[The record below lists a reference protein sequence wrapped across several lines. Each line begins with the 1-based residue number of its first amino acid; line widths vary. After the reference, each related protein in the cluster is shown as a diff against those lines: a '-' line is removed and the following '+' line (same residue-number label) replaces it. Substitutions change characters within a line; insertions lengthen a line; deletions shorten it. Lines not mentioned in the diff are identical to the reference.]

1 MHKLNTET
9 IELFLVFF
17 IICCQMIVGILMC
30 VAFGYPHAVSAYS
43 SLQQVHHRD
52 MSFAKI
58 ILHHC
63 CIAMLK
69 HGVGVMIA
77 VEIYLLNAQGDFT
90 V

>member
-1 MHKLNTET
+1 
-9 IELFLVFF
+9 
-17 IICCQMIVGILMC
+17 MIVGILMC
-30 VAFGYPHAVSAYS
+30 VVFGHPHAVSVHS
-43 SLQQVHHRD
+43 ILQQVQHRD
-52 MSFAKI
+52 ISSTEI

-77 VEIYLLNAQGDFT
+77 AEIYLLNAQGDFT